1 MSETPVQ
8 PDDTAEVAPDID
20 DALDATTAAAEAA
33 DAPDITT
40 ADAEAVDAPQE
51 APQEAP
57 QVAPQT
63 EDPESVT
70 ADSTEDHEE
79 EAPTLLESTEPKL
92 VEIEETVPVA
102 EPDTRLLESD
112 ISPAI
117 ESILLVVDTPTAAV
131 DIARAV
137 GISTE
142 QAEAHLT
149 EIAAEY
155 EEQGRG
161 FQLRQA
167 AGGWRLYTREEYA
180 PYVEK
185 YVLDGQ
191 KTRLTQAALET
202 LAVIAYRQ
210 PVTRSRVSAIRGV
223 NVDGVVRTLLT
234 RELIE
239 ESGTDEQT
247 GGGQLSTTDL
257 FLEKL
262 GLRSLEDLPPIAPHL
277 PDVAPEMDERLESGL
292 AELASLDSED

>member
-8 PDDTAEVAPDID
+8 PDDTAEAEPDID
-20 DALDATTAAAEAA
+20 DRYDE
-33 DAPDITT
+33 PPM
-40 ADAEAVDAPQE
+40 V
-51 APQEAP
+51 
-57 QVAPQT
+57 
-63 EDPESVT
+63 
-70 ADSTEDHEE
+70 
-79 EAPTLLESTEPKL
+79 LESTEPTP
-92 VEIEETVPVA
+92 VEIEDSVPVD

-142 QAEAHLT
+142 EAEQHLA

>member
-1 MSETPVQ
+1 MS
-8 PDDTAEVAPDID
+8 DISGPPG
-20 DALDATTAAAEAA
+20 E
-33 DAPDITT
+33 
-40 ADAEAVDAPQE
+40 
-51 APQEAP
+51 
-57 QVAPQT
+57 
-63 EDPESVT
+63 PEG
-70 ADSTEDHEE
+70 AR
-79 EAPTLLESTEPKL
+79 
-92 VEIEETVPVA
+92 I
-102 EPDTRLLESD
+102 LESD

-117 ESILLVVDTPTAAV
+117 ESILLVVDTPTASV
-131 DIARAV
+131 EIARAV
-137 GISTE
+137 GISIEEAE
-142 QAEAHLT
+142 QHLT
-149 EIAAEY
+149 DLAQEY
-155 EEQGRG
+155 NEQGRG

-180 PYVEK
+180 EYVEK
-185 YVLDGQ
+185 FVLDGQ
-191 KTRLTQAALET
+191 KTRLTQAATET

-223 NVDGVVRTLLT
+223 NVDGVVRTLLV

-262 GLRSLEDLPPIAPHL
+262 GLKSVEDLPPIAPLL

>member
-1 MSETPVQ
+1 MSETPAQ
-8 PDDTAEVAPDID
+8 PTDAAEPETPIE
-20 DALDATTAAAEAA
+20 ATKPNDAAEAETPI
-33 DAPDITT
+33 DP
-40 ADAEAVDAPQE
+40 E
-51 APQEAP
+51 APVEPTQ
-57 QVAPQT
+57 
-63 EDPESVT
+63 PE
-70 ADSTEDHEE
+70 
-79 EAPTLLESTEPKL
+79 PLLESTEPKP
-92 VEIEETVPVA
+92 VEIEETVVA
-102 EPDTRLLESD
+102 DEPDIRLLESD

-117 ESILLVVDTPTAAV
+117 ESILLVVDTPTPAV

-142 QAEAHLT
+142 EAEQHLT
-149 EIAAEY
+149 EIAADY

-292 AELASLDSED
+292 AQLASLDSED